1 MTTYQSP
8 LRDFQFVLHELLQTS
23 STMQACGQPEFDEA
37 TIDQVLA
44 AAGRFASEVIA
55 PLNASGDEQGC
66 RMPAPGVVQTPQG
79 FKQAYDEFSRNGWH
93 GLACSPEFG
102 GQGFPAVV
110 DTAVAEML
118 AGANMAW
125 HAYPGMSH
133 ATYVNVAANGSAEQ
147 KALYLP
153 KIASGAWA
161 GTMCLTEP
169 HAGTDLGLL
178 RTRAAPQADGTYRIT
193 GTKIFISGGEQD
205 LTENVMHLVL
215 ARMPDSPQGVKGISL
230 FIVPKFIPDAGGA
243 IGARNAV
250 SCSSIE
256 RKLGIHGN
264 STCTMNFD
272 GATGWLLGEADRGLA
287 GMFVQMNYMRV
298 LVGVIATGVMEAA
311 YQKARAYARERL
323 QGRVAGTRSSVQG
336 ADPIAGHADVRRM
349 LLTQKTHIEGA
360 RALALWAS
368 QLGDLQRLH
377 PDAERR
383 TEAAE
388 LLGLLTPV
396 VKAMASDLGVESTLL
411 AIQVFGG
418 HGYIRENGVEQHLRD
433 VRIVGLYEGTNGVQ
447 AMDLL
452 GRKVLGDQGRRMN
465 AFLDLAAA
473 FANQCSHR
481 RGMAEFTRPL
491 QQLLAQVREVTA
503 ELVGASANDPHAS
516 GAAAVPYLR
525 LVGHLALA
533 WIWARMAEVAI
544 DRSDSADP
552 IYASKIAT
560 ARFYFQRM
568 LPQTAA
574 LRAEIRAGSVT
585 LMRPALDLL

>member
-1 MTTYQSP
+1 MTYQSP
-8 LRDFQFVLHELLQTS
+8 LRDFQFVLHELLQVPS
-23 STMQACGQPEFDEA
+23 MMEACGQPEFDAA
-37 TIDQVLA
+37 TIDQVLT
-44 AAGRFASEVIA
+44 AAGQFASEVIA
-55 PLNASGDEQGC
+55 PLNAAGDEHGC
-66 RMPAPGVVQTPQG
+66 SMPAPGVVRTPPG
-79 FKQAYDEFSRNGWH
+79 FKEAYDEFSRNGWH

-102 GQGFPAVV
+102 GQGFPSVV
-110 DTAVAEML
+110 DTAVTEMFG
-118 AGANMAW
+118 GANMAW
-125 HAYPGMSH
+125 SAYPGMSH

-153 KIASGAWA
+153 KIASGEWA

-178 RTRAAPQADGTYRIT
+178 RTRAIPQPDGTYRIT

-230 FIVPKFIPDAGGA
+230 FIVPKFIPDATGA
-243 IGARNAV
+243 VGPRNAV
-250 SCSSIE
+250 TCGSIE
-256 RKLGIHGN
+256 HKLGIHGN

-311 YQKARAYARERL
+311 YQKALAYAKERL
-323 QGRVAGTRSSVQG
+323 QGRVAGTRASNQS
-336 ADPIAGHADVRRM
+336 ADPISGHADVRRM
-349 LLTQKTHIEGA
+349 LLTQKANIEGT

-368 QLGDLQRLH
+368 QLSDLQRLH
-377 PDAERR
+377 PDTARR
-383 TEAAE
+383 TEAGE

-396 VKAMASDLGVESTLL
+396 VKAMASDLAVESTLL

-452 GRKVLGDQGRRMN
+452 GRKVLGDQGHRMN
-465 AFLDLAAA
+465 AFLDMAGA
-473 FANQCSHR
+473 FAETCSQR
-481 RGMAEFTRPL
+481 KGMREFAEP
-491 QQLLAQVREVTA
+491 LAQLVAEVREVTT
-503 ELVGASANDPHAS
+503 ELVRASANDPHAS

-533 WIWARMAEVAI
+533 WTWARMAEVSI
-544 DRSDSADP
+544 NKPDSTDP

-574 LRAEIRAGSVT
+574 LRAEIRAGSSA
-585 LMRPALDLL
+585 LMEPALDLL

>member
-1 MTTYQSP
+1 
-8 LRDFQFVLHELLQTS
+8 
-23 STMQACGQPEFDEA
+23 
-37 TIDQVLA
+37 
-44 AAGRFASEVIA
+44 
-55 PLNASGDEQGC
+55 
-66 RMPAPGVVQTPQG
+66 
-79 FKQAYDEFSRNGWH
+79 
-93 GLACSPEFG
+93 
-102 GQGFPAVV
+102 
-110 DTAVAEML
+110 
-118 AGANMAW
+118 
-125 HAYPGMSH
+125 
-133 ATYVNVAANGSAEQ
+133 VAANGSAEQ

-153 KIASGAWA
+153 KIASGEWA

-178 RTRAAPQADGTYRIT
+178 RTRAIPQPDGTYRIT

-230 FIVPKFIPDAGGA
+230 FIVPKFIPDATGA
-243 IGARNAV
+243 VGPRNAV
-250 SCSSIE
+250 TCGSIE
-256 RKLGIHGN
+256 HKLGIHGN

-311 YQKARAYARERL
+311 YQKALAYAKERL
-323 QGRVAGTRSSVQG
+323 QGRAAGTRASNQS

-349 LLTQKTHIEGA
+349 LLTQKANIEGT

-368 QLGDLQRLH
+368 QLSDLQRLH
-377 PDAERR
+377 PDTARR
-383 TEAAE
+383 TEAGE

-452 GRKVLGDQGRRMN
+452 GRKVLGDQGHRMN
-465 AFLDLAAA
+465 AFLDMAGA
-473 FANQCSHR
+473 FADTCSQR
-481 RGMAEFTRPL
+481 KGMREFAEPL
-491 QQLLAQVREVTA
+491 GQLVAEVRDVTT
-503 ELVGASANDPHAS
+503 ELVRASANDAHAS

-533 WIWARMAEVAI
+533 WTWARMAEVSI
-544 DRSDSADP
+544 NKSDSTDP

-574 LRAEIRAGSVT
+574 LRAEIRAGSSA
-585 LMRPALDLL
+585 LMEPALDLL

>member
-1 MTTYQSP
+1 MNYQSP
-8 LRDFQFVLHELLQTS
+8 LRDFQFVLHELLQVPS
-23 STMQACGQPEFDEA
+23 MMQSCGQSEFDVD
-37 TIDQVLA
+37 TIDQVLT
-44 AAGRFASEVIA
+44 AAGQFASEVIA
-55 PLNASGDEQGC
+55 PLNAAGDQHGC
-66 RMPAPGVVQTPQG
+66 IMAAPGVVQTPPG
-79 FKQAYDEFSRNGWH
+79 FKQAYDEYTRNGWH

-102 GQGFPAVV
+102 GQGFPSVV
-110 DTAVAEML
+110 DSAVTEML
-118 AGANMAW
+118 GGANMAW
-125 HAYPGMSH
+125 SAYTGMSH

-153 KIASGAWA
+153 KIASGEWA

-169 HAGTDLGLL
+169 NAGTDLGLL
-178 RTRAAPQADGTYRIT
+178 RSRAVPQPDGTYSIS

-230 FIVPKFIPDAGGA
+230 FIVPKFIPDASGGV
-243 IGARNAV
+243 GPRNAV
-250 SCSSIE
+250 TCGSLE
-256 RKLGIHGN
+256 HKLGIHGN

-298 LVGVIATGVMEAA
+298 LVGITAIGVMEAA
-311 YQKARAYARERL
+311 YQKALAYAKERL
-323 QGRVAGTRSSVQG
+323 QGRVAGAKPSNQG

-349 LLTQKTHIEGA
+349 LLTQKANVEGA

-368 QLGDLQRLH
+368 QLSDLQRLH
-377 PDAERR
+377 PDAAKR
-383 TEAAE
+383 TEAGE
-388 LLGLLTPV
+388 MLGLLTPV
-396 VKAMASDLGVESTLL
+396 VKALASDLGVESTLL
-411 AIQVFGG
+411 AMQVLGG

-433 VRIVGLYEGTNGVQ
+433 VRIIGLYEGTNGVQ

-452 GRKVLGDQGRRMN
+452 GRKVLGDQGQRMN
-465 AFLDLAAA
+465 AFLDMAGA
-473 FANQCSHR
+473 FAETCSPR
-481 RGMAEFTRPL
+481 KSMREFAEP
-491 QQLLAQVREVTA
+491 LAQVVADVRQLTA

-533 WIWARMAEVAI
+533 WTWARMAEVSI
-544 DRSDSADP
+544 NKSDSTDP
-552 IYASKIAT
+552 IYASKVAT
-560 ARFYFQRM
+560 ARFYFQRI

-574 LRAEIRAGSVT
+574 LRAEIRAGSSA
-585 LMRPALDLL
+585 LMEPALDLL